1 MLDLTNKENPPNGI
15 TFYNDGTKLFVVGS
29 DDIVLEYSLTTAFD
43 ISTATHAGNS
53 EELPFSNLEIT
64 LKEFY
69 STATGRNYLF

>member
-1 MLDLTNKENPPNGI
+1 M
-15 TFYNDGTKLFVVGS
+15 GS